1 MKDSYDEAKKLLN
14 WEHELTYE
22 EKRFI
27 RKINSWAEKLDFI
40 KHSKIVKE
48 INAKLRVLEDYSKEE
63 LEEIREDLKIIR
75 LDNERYIDDYEDEI
89 RKLENENDK
98 VEELISRINLMM

>member
-63 LEEIREDLKIIR
+63 LEGIREDLKIIR
-75 LDNERYIDDYEDEI
+75 LDNERYIDDYEDEL